1 MKRLVSAI
9 LVSMVVIA
17 AGPAAAS
24 TFLAMERP
32 ALVAEADAVVQGR
45 VLKVDA
51 FWEPTGTVIVSEA
64 MVQVE
69 DSLFGETPT
78 VVIVRT
84 FGGTVNGFTIE
95 AHGFPVFAAG
105 ERVLLFLQED
115 LPGPPR
121 PVQGGH
127 GEDHMRVTGY
137 QQGHYRVVA
146 DESGG
151 EWAVPTTDSHASL
164 LTADGKQAPAAR
176 EMPLAELKDL
186 IRADAVRLGK
196 SAD

>member
-9 LVSMVVIA
+9 LMSMVVIA

-32 ALVAEADAVVQGR
+32 SLVAEADAVVQGR

-69 DSLFGETPT
+69 DSLFGKTPT

-84 FGGTVNGFTIE
+84 FGGTVDGYTVE

-105 ERVLLFLQED
+105 EQVLLFLEQD
-115 LPGPPR
+115 
-121 PVQGGH
+121 
-127 GEDHMRVTGY
+127 GEDRMRVTGY
-137 QQGHYRVVA
+137 QQGLYRVVA
-146 DESGG
+146 DGKGG
-151 EWAVPTTDSHASL
+151 ETAVPAIDAGASL
-164 LTADGKQAPAAR
+164 LTADGRQAAAPQQ
-176 EMPLAELKDL
+176 MPLAELKDL
-186 IRADAVRLGK
+186 IRADAARLGK
-196 SAD
+196 AD